1 MPHWRKSYPQTSQFN
16 SLAIWV
22 VGASMLAGALVLI
35 ARHVYIKTSPLAFF
49 AELKKETT
57 PSHPL

>member
-35 ARHVYIKTSPLAFF
+35 ARHVYI
-49 AELKKETT
+49 
-57 PSHPL
+57 

>member
-22 VGASMLAGALVLI
+22 VGASMLAGALVFI
-35 ARHVYIKTSPLAFF
+35 ARHVYI
-49 AELKKETT
+49 
-57 PSHPL
+57 